1 MKTRKTTSA
10 PKVGSSALFGTWS
23 PPDTAPRNG
32 TLILGDFGWPWPLLA
47 VWDEYDEQWV
57 TATLQ
62 ACPMENGK
70 KNSYLETDT
79 EKSSALKRWT
89 PLPLLPTVSS
99 SAATP
104 GERSTDVR

>member
-1 MKTRKTTSA
+1 
-10 PKVGSSALFGTWS
+10 LFGTWS

-79 EKSSALKRWT
+79 EKGSALKRWT
-89 PLPLLPTVSS
+89 PLPLLPNASS

>member
-10 PKVGSSALFGTWS
+10 PKVGSSA
-23 PPDTAPRNG
+23 
-32 TLILGDFGWPWPLLA
+32 LLA

-79 EKSSALKRWT
+79 EKGSALKRWT
-89 PLPLLPTVSS
+89 PLPLLPNASS

>member
-1 MKTRKTTSA
+1 
-10 PKVGSSALFGTWS
+10 LFGTWS

-62 ACPMENGK
+62 AGPMENGK

-79 EKSSALKRWT
+79 EKGSALKRWT
-89 PLPLLPTVSS
+89 PLPLLPNVSS